1 MEKYKVKI
9 FDANKKV
16 DKVIVFGVDEDEEP
30 FFNELFEKEEI
41 ELEQITQE
49 KLIFSP
55 VQIHQDDSIDQV
67 KRKIINVISCTY
79 AELYLFCYKTRTIK
93 LMDALVKSTK
103 SIITNKV
110 FRQFLRNVDLEEGSE
125 EREIYD
131 QKYLAS
137 LGFNKEE
144 TYSIKTN

>member
-110 FRQFLRNVDLEEGSE
+110 FRQF
-125 EREIYD
+125 
-131 QKYLAS
+131 Q
-137 LGFNKEE
+137 
-144 TYSIKTN
+144 